1 MKKNQISIQVSQ
13 LHHKVTEVLRS
24 EILAN
29 HKPGDKLEGERGM
42 AARFGVS
49 VGTLRE
55 ALRSL
60 TQEGL
65 LRRRHGSGTFV
76 NCPEVPP
83 AGRSIAL
90 LSEYNLLAAPMGS
103 NFYGRLMHELRQFLK
118 AKGYSSRFYIG
129 QAMKDEPNPT
139 ELTCTEFLE
148 DLALGR
154 VSGVVA
160 TATLPMNVW
169 VNQTWAKGIPVI
181 GMGGL
186 HCRFNGAVDP
196 DIGGA
201 IRSAVR
207 QFARNGRSRPAY
219 IGWDPDSSVM
229 FKAALVEAGLEPNS
243 RWTRGG
249 FSPADPGAG
258 WSDFREIWASSEEK
272 PDCVIFGDDALF
284 KDACSAM
291 QACGVEIPTDLEV
304 VVFSNKGTVLPQPF
318 PYTRWDCDPCEFA
331 ETMGSLLVQWLTG
344 EGPERQRL
352 AVPYRMAIQ
361 ANDQE
366 LVEVGD
372 VAMEERK

>member
-1 MKKNQISIQVSQ
+1 VKKNSISVQVTQ
-13 LHHKVTEVLRS
+13 LHHKVAELLRA

-29 HKPGDKLEGERGM
+29 HKTGDKLEGERGM

-60 TQEGL
+60 TQAGL

-76 NCPEVPP
+76 NCPAVP
-83 AGRSIAL
+83 AGERSIAL
-90 LSEYNLLAAPMGS
+90 LCEYNLFLAPTGA
-103 NFYGRLMHELRQFLK
+103 NFYGRLMHELRQYLK
-118 AKGYSSRFYIG
+118 SKGCSSRFYIG
-129 QAMKDEPNPT
+129 QAIKDEPNPT
-139 ELTCTEFLE
+139 ELTCSEFLE
-148 DLALGR
+148 DLALNR

-207 QFARNGRSRPAY
+207 QFVGNGRLRPAY
-219 IGWDPDSSVM
+219 IGWDPGSSKV
-229 FKAALVEAGLEPNS
+229 FKTELVEAGLEPNP

-249 FSPADPGAG
+249 FSPSDPGAG

-291 QACGVEIPTDLEV
+291 QSCGVQIPTELEV
-304 VVFSNKGTVLPQPF
+304 VVFSNKGTLLPQPF
-318 PYTRWDCDPCEFA
+318 PYTRWDCDPREFA
-331 ETMGSLLVQWLTG
+331 EMMGTLLVQCLSG
-344 EGPERQRL
+344 ERPERQRL
-352 AVPYRMAIQ
+352 VVPYRLTPNAE
-361 ANDQE
+361 DRE
-366 LVEVGD
+366 FGEVVD
-372 VAMEERK
+372 VAVEERK